1 MVGPLC
7 GGAREPERLPRGAR
21 GERSGDVGGNL
32 ITQQAGLGQ
41 PVAVRRD
48 DRAYGFALPAVIAW
62 FVANAQLI
70 VTTTC
75 HALLVVTV
83 GAFKVVDPFADRG
96 EA

>member
-1 MVGPLC
+1 M
-7 GGAREPERLPRGAR
+7 
-21 GERSGDVGGNL
+21 
-32 ITQQAGLGQ
+32 
-41 PVAVRRD
+41 AVRRD

-83 GAFKVVDPFADRG
+83 GAFKVVYPFADRG